1 MTTAVDTQTTDP
13 DTVGTELD
21 RGIQHGS
28 SHYTPEQR
36 DQLRALGQM
45 GEASDGDLDM
55 LAAVAQRTGLDP
67 FIKQIYLVGRKT
79 KVGGYRGE
87 PESWETVWTVQT
99 GIEGFRAVTHRYAA
113 QKGASVNI
121 SEPVFY
127 TEDGQER
134 PFWLKKWGEPAA
146 CKITIRIGESEA
158 THIATWE
165 EYAQRKADGSL
176 TNMWRK
182 FGQTMLAKCAES
194 GAHRKICP
202 LNAGLYSSDEMSQ
215 ADTPPVR
222 AQARRQP
229 QQAAESGQQ
238 SGLAAI
244 QNAVAQQA
252 QQAAQPQAQPE
263 TAPQTADADATPDSD
278 DADEAAEQMAAIR
291 ASIDSATTKTAIK
304 DMSATV
310 KAADDFTDEQKEEL
324 LAAGRDKWREL
335 DEKQKSKKQ

>member
-1 MTTAVDTQTTDP
+1 MTTAVDTTQTTDL

-146 CKITIRIGESEA
+146 CKITIRIGDSEA

-176 TNMWRK
+176 TQMWRK

-202 LNAGLYSSDEMSQ
+202 LNAGLYSADEMSQ
-215 ADTPPVR
+215 ADNPPVR
-222 AQARRQP
+222 AQARRKP
-229 QQAAESGQQ
+229 QQPAESGQQ

-252 QQAAQPQAQPE
+252 QQAAQPE
-263 TAPQTADADATPDSD
+263 TAPQATDADMTPDSD

-291 ASIDSATTKTAIK
+291 ESIDSATTKTAIK
-304 DMSATV
+304 EMSATV

-335 DEKQKSKKQ
+335 DEKQKSKKK